1 MLPNTRR
8 RPEDIRAYLLEGIDD
23 NPSGIVTE
31 TAAEF
36 GIARQGVLRHV
47 RQLVAEGRIAVQGKT
62 RDWRYQVIPTA
73 EVRIPLGVSADLQE
87 DLVWRQ
93 DLRPALE
100 GVRSNVLAVCQYG
113 LTELLRNVVDHSQA
127 THCVVSLDYSPHRI
141 RMQVGDNGVGI
152 FAKIQKAFDLP
163 DPQDAILEL
172 AKGKLTTDPQRHT
185 GEGIFFAS
193 RMFDRFSILSG
204 KLYFAHKEQGDDW
217 LLEDEDQ
224 SAGTMVSMVI
234 SPSSEWTTQEIFDRF
249 ASSDGNF
256 GFSKTHVP
264 VVLARY
270 GDENLVSRSQ
280 AKRLLSRF
288 ERFRE
293 IVLDFKNV
301 STIGQAFADEVF
313 RVFPHDHPQVHLYPI
328 NVTSQVIRMISRAVA
343 AGASESGEG
352 NGAAQL

>member
-1 MLPNTRR
+1 LTVPRR
-8 RPEDIRAYLLEGIDD
+8 RPQDIRAYLLQGIDD
-23 NPSGIVTE
+23 NPRGIVTE
-31 TAAEF
+31 TAKRFAVT
-36 GIARQGVLRHV
+36 RQAVLRHV
-47 RQLVAEGRIAVQGKT
+47 RSLLAEGKIAVQGRT
-62 RDWRYQVIPTA
+62 RDRRYTVVPIAKVELSLIISPDLEEHVI
-73 EVRIPLGVSADLQE
+73 
-87 DLVWRQ
+87 WRQ
-93 DLRPALE
+93 SIRPALE
-100 GVRSNVLAVCQYG
+100 GVRENVLGICQYG
-113 LTELLRNVVDHSQA
+113 FTEMLRNAIDHSESPRA
-127 THCVVSLDYSPHRI
+127 VAMLDYSPHRI
-141 RMQVGDNGVGI
+141 RIRVADSGVGV
-152 FAKIQKAFDLP
+152 FNKIQKAFNLP
-163 DPQDAILEL
+163 DPRDAILEL
-172 AKGKLTTDPQRHT
+172 AKGKLTTDPKRHT